1 MALSF
6 WYQSGGIANGADSDE
21 DSLIVEFRTSIAD
34 GDPWRWV
41 WSTEGIDDDSVFQS
55 VVIPIDATEYFHNG
69 FQFRFRNYGSL
80 EGNVDTWHIDFVRVA
95 ENGGLPAPLFEE
107 IAFVTPQR
115 VS

>member
-1 MALSF
+1 MGTQVPGDSVALSF

-34 GDPWRWV
+34 GDPEWV
-41 WSTEGIDDDSVFQS
+41 GLRRALTTIRCSNLLSFQS
-55 VVIPIDATEYFHNG
+55 MPQSTST

-95 ENGGLPAPLFEE
+95 ENGVCQHRCLKLLL
-107 IAFVTPQR
+107 
-115 VS
+115 